1 MADGPTVKVAR
12 TIRTICLP
20 VSEAEYAEI
29 VAGFESFIRHFHEER
44 NLQGLANRIIAPGNL
59 SASNRV
65 DDVFTHLRP
74 ERGGT
79 KASITG

>member
-1 MADGPTVKVAR
+1 MVEGPAVKVAR

-29 VAGFESFIRHFHEER
+29 VADFEPFIRHFHEER
-44 NLQGLANRIIAPGNL
+44 NPQGLANRNIAPGNL
-59 SASNRV
+59 SDSNRV
-65 DDVFTHLRP
+65 DDVFTHLRL